1 MTTSHILSAADPAG
15 MNGASNHSNSNNNI
29 NNMTGVNADNNSVGG
44 ALHNGTNNTNGGGHS
59 GAHSPHHAHHNMAA
73 NSSGSNGVN
82 VGNTGGM
89 SGSMN
94 QLGGSLAANRSPGME
109 RNLHVSLDD
118 RELWLRFQNLTN
130 EMIVTKNGR
139 RMFPVVK
146 ISTSGLDPAAMYTV
160 LLEFVQVDTHRWK
173 YVNGE
178 WCHADFLQVPGGKAE
193 VPPANPIYV
202 HPESP
207 NFGAHWMKEP
217 ISFAKVKLTNKT
229 NGNGQIMLNSL
240 HKYEPRVHL
249 VRVGSEQR
257 HVVTYAFPETQFIAV
272 TAYQNEEVTSLKI
285 KYNPFAKAFLDAKRP
300 DTLYSHEAPYGWLI
314 PPPTHYTS
322 VAQAPP
328 PPPPSLAV
336 SNTPLGMSCDRYG
349 RALNTRGMAT
359 HSARASPYARP
370 RLASSTPGTSSPGPV
385 GAGVING
392 SAGSAS
398 PPQQP
403 PSAPHTPTSMQ
414 STHTNNMSAGA
425 SNAGLTSSASAVG
438 TFSGFTSSYSQSSFM
453 PVEPSS
459 SMFSY
464 AGSWQSNGGY
474 WGTPAAVPAV
484 PPTAVPVNVTQN
496 SSNGSGSIAR
506 SMSAHN
512 SPSPTNGASPNYTSP
527 SPGYTI
533 HHLTSHPSHQ
543 YNVAQSAAV
552 AAHAADMYQSAAPT
566 QSYAAPPTH
575 QVYHPTPTSPPHQL
589 YTNVLNAPT
598 ALSYAGG
605 SWHNGGGAE
614 YGLYQNAAYGYQ
626 PEYIPLVSDLGYTTH
641 PLEPVEVPKSFE
653 DSQAAIYKSPHQTGG
668 DGAGSSVLTLECTN
682 LKEHSSSVAVKLET
696 LDASVVAASH
706 ERGAAVATAAEVVA
720 ATASQNTPSGAW
732 TPLTP
737 PQSALQ

>member
-1 MTTSHILSAADPAG
+1 MTTSHILSAADPSG
-15 MNGASNHSNSNNNI
+15 MNGTGNHSNSNNNI
-29 NNMTGVNADNNSVGG
+29 NNMASVSADN
-44 ALHNGTNNTNGGGHS
+44 ALHNGTNNTNGGHT

-73 NSSGSNGVN
+73 NSSGGNGIN
-82 VGNTGGM
+82 AGNAGGM
-89 SGSMN
+89 SASMN
-94 QLGGSLAANRSPGME
+94 QLGGTLAANRSPGME

-178 WCHADFLQVPGGKAE
+178 WVPGGKAE

-285 KYNPFAKAFLDAKRP
+285 KYNPFAKAFLDAKERP

-336 SNTPLGMSCDRYG
+336 TNSPLGMSCDRYG
-349 RALNTRGMAT
+349 RALNNRSMAT
-359 HSARASPYARP
+359 HSARASPYTRP
-370 RLASSTPGTSSPGPV
+370 RLPSSTPGASSPGPV
-385 GAGVING
+385 GVING

-414 STHTNNMSAGA
+414 STHTSNMSAGA
-425 SNAGLTSSASAVG
+425 SNVGLSSSSASAVG
-438 TFSGFTSSYSQSSFM
+438 SFAGFTSSYTQSSFM

-464 AGSWQSNGGY
+464 AGSWQGNAGY
-474 WGTPAAVPAV
+474 WSTPAAVPAV
-484 PPTAVPVNVTQN
+484 PPAAVPVNVSQN
-496 SSNGSGSIAR
+496 SSNGSGNVVR

-533 HHLTSHPSHQ
+533 HHLTSHPTHQ
-543 YNVAQSAAV
+543 YNVAQTAAA
-552 AAHAADMYQSAAPT
+552 AAHAADMYQSSAAPT
-566 QSYAAPPTH
+566 QSYAAAPTH

-598 ALSYAGG
+598 ALSYAGS

-641 PLEPVEVPKSFE
+641 PLEPVEVPKSYE
-653 DSQAAIYKSPHQTGG
+653 DPQAALYKPPQQPDGA
-668 DGAGSSVLTLECTN
+668 GAGSSVLTLECSN
-682 LKEHSSSVAVKLET
+682 LKEHSPSVAVKLET
-696 LDASVVAASH
+696 LDSVVAPSH
-706 ERGAAVATAAEVVA
+706 EHGASVGTAAEVAA
-720 ATASQNTPSGAW
+720 ATASQNTQSGTW

>member
-1 MTTSHILSAADPAG
+1 MTTSHILSAVDPAG
-15 MNGASNHSNSNNNI
+15 MSGSTNHNNNNNNMANVSSDNTSVAGQHHNTNSNSN
-29 NNMTGVNADNNSVGG
+29 
-44 ALHNGTNNTNGGGHS
+44 GGHS
-59 GAHSPHHAHHNMAA
+59 GAPSPQHIHHNIAA
-73 NSSGSNGVN
+73 SSSGNGGRG
-82 VGNTGGM
+82 VGIGIGVCSGM
-89 SGSMN
+89 SGSIN
-94 QLGGSLAANRSPGME
+94 TLGAPLGANRSPGME

-178 WCHADFLQVPGGKAE
+178 WVPGGKAE

-285 KYNPFAKAFLDAKRP
+285 KYNPFAKAFLDAKERP
-300 DTLYSHEAPYGWLI
+300 DTLYSHETPYGWLI

-336 SNTPLGMSCDRYG
+336 SNSPLGMGCDRYG
-349 RALNTRGMAT
+349 RALGSRGM
-359 HSARASPYARP
+359 SAHGSRASPYTRP
-370 RLASSTPGTSSPGPV
+370 RLVSSTSGTNSPGP
-385 GAGVING
+385 GSSGVMNG
-392 SAGSAS
+392 STGSAS

-403 PSAPHTPTSMQ
+403 PSAPHTPTSIQ
-414 STHTNNMSAGA
+414 STHTTNLGVAA
-425 SNAGLTSSASAVG
+425 SNVGMTSSANAVG
-438 TFSGFTSSYSQSSFM
+438 SFSGFSSSYTQSSFM

-459 SMFSY
+459 SMLSY
-464 AGSWQSNGGY
+464 AGTWQSNGGY
-474 WGTPAAVPAV
+474 WSSPAPVTGV
-484 PPTAVPVNVTQN
+484 PPTAVPVNASQ
-496 SSNGSGSIAR
+496 SSNVGR
-506 SMSAHN
+506 SMSSAHN
-512 SPSPTNGASPNYTSP
+512 SPSPTNGGSPNYTSP

-533 HHLTSHPSHQ
+533 HHLTPHPSHQ
-543 YNVAQSAAV
+543 YNVAQTAAA
-552 AAHAADMYQSAAPT
+552 AAHAVDMYQNATPA

-575 QVYHPTPTSPPHQL
+575 QVYHPTPTSPTHQL

-598 ALSYAGG
+598 ALSYAGS

-626 PEYIPLVSDLGYTTH
+626 PEYIPLLSDLGYTSH
-641 PLEPVEVPKSFE
+641 PLEPVEVSKTLE
-653 DSQAAIYKSPHQTGG
+653 DSQAAIYKSPQQTGS
-668 DGAGSSVLTLECTN
+668 DGGSSSVLTLECTN
-682 LKEHSSSVAVKLET
+682 LKAQSPSVAVKLEAI
-696 LDASVVAASH
+696 DSVVTPSH
-706 ERGAAVATAAEVVA
+706 ERSSAA
-720 ATASQNTPSGAW
+720 ATATATSVVTASPNTPGGAW

>member
-1 MTTSHILSAADPAG
+1 MTTSHILSAADPSG
-15 MNGASNHSNSNNNI
+15 MNGTGNHSNSNNNI
-29 NNMTGVNADNNSVGG
+29 SNMASVSADN
-44 ALHNGTNNTNGGGHS
+44 ALHNSTNNTSGGHT

-73 NSSGSNGVN
+73 NSSGGNAIN
-82 VGNTGGM
+82 VGNGGGM

-94 QLGGSLAANRSPGME
+94 QLGGTLAANRSPGME

-178 WCHADFLQVPGGKAE
+178 WVPGGKAE

-285 KYNPFAKAFLDAKRP
+285 KYNPFAKAFLDAKERP

-336 SNTPLGMSCDRYG
+336 TNSPLGMSCDRYG
-349 RALNTRGMAT
+349 RALNNRGMVT

-370 RLASSTPGTSSPGPV
+370 RLPSSTTGASSPGPV
-385 GAGVING
+385 GASVLNG
-392 SAGSAS
+392 SVGSAS

-414 STHTNNMSAGA
+414 STHNSNMSAGA
-425 SNAGLTSSASAVG
+425 SNVGLSSSSASAVG
-438 TFSGFTSSYSQSSFM
+438 SFAGFTSSYTQSSFM

-464 AGSWQSNGGY
+464 AGSWQGNAGY
-474 WGTPAAVPAV
+474 WSTPTAVPAV
-484 PPTAVPVNVTQN
+484 PPTAVPVNVSQN
-496 SSNGSGSIAR
+496 SSNGSGSVVR

-533 HHLTSHPSHQ
+533 HHLTSHPTHQ
-543 YNVAQSAAV
+543 YNVAQTAAA
-552 AAHAADMYQSAAPT
+552 AAHAADMYQSAAAPT
-566 QSYAAPPTH
+566 QSYTAPPTH

-598 ALSYAGG
+598 ALSYAGS

-626 PEYIPLVSDLGYTTH
+626 PEYIPLVSDLGFY
-641 PLEPVEVPKSFE
+641 
-653 DSQAAIYKSPHQTGG
+653 
-668 DGAGSSVLTLECTN
+668 
-682 LKEHSSSVAVKLET
+682 
-696 LDASVVAASH
+696 
-706 ERGAAVATAAEVVA
+706 
-720 ATASQNTPSGAW
+720 
-732 TPLTP
+732 
-737 PQSALQ
+737 